1 MSIVRTKRWFRFTW
15 QALLFIA
22 VLFAVHLYVTRNAV
36 TGAAPPLA
44 GTLLSGEPVSLQQFR
59 GQPLLV
65 HFWASWCG
73 ICRLEQSSIAALARD
88 HHVITIAMQS
98 GGAAAVEKYLHRHK
112 LHMPVLLDP
121 RGTLARRYGVRG
133 VPTSFVVDGNGEI
146 RFVEVGYTT
155 GLGLRLRLWWAGLR
169 ARKQ

>member
-1 MSIVRTKRWFRFTW
+1 MATVRSKRWFRFTW

-36 TGAAPPLA
+36 TGTAPPFA
-44 GTLLSGEPVSLQQFR
+44 GKLLSGEPVSLQQFR
-59 GQPLLV
+59 GRPLLV

-88 HHVITIAMQS
+88 HQVITVAMQS
-98 GGAAAVEKYLHRHK
+98 GDARAVEKYLREHK
-112 LHMPVLLDP
+112 LRMPVLLDEH
-121 RGTLARRYGVRG
+121 GALARRYGVRG
-133 VPTSFVVDGNGEI
+133 VPASFVVDGNGVI

-155 GLGLRLRLWWAGLR
+155 GLGLRLRLWWAGLTR
-169 ARKQ
+169 